1 MESEEAAKRL
11 AEALRSDRL
20 VVLVGSGAS
29 GTSKDSS
36 GRIYTGLPTPREFVA
51 AVAKRRQYI
60 GTKWDFLQV
69 CDEIFKRESR
79 GSLEELLLNEF
90 RRPESFHTPPA
101 HKILAWLPFA
111 AYLTSNYDQ
120 FLERELERVRRRPS
134 VVITNDDL
142 ARIRRN
148 SVPVIKYHGC
158 VSRPGTMVATTADYD
173 QLYKSRELVRQLIA
187 INLAKSNLLVI
198 GHGLADTDL
207 QKLLNDLL
215 RDLGEYVPTIYV
227 VREPSTAGDGFSIP
241 FRHELIHE
249 DLTQFLNRLVHQY
262 RTFSYNIKAGAPVF
276 DEAWLNSAFF
286 AELRQASVL
295 PSETQVLDAFLSHLV
310 DELTARNEVQSVRD
324 DAAIAVKLALN
335 ERPNYKALIKLWSDI
350 DDRLLSAGDDVATAE
365 EMVRAVIEER
375 EHRKTF
381 FRQLGKTAVKRDERV
396 LVFSQSQRVIQTLL
410 GVTSTIQKTC
420 ELFIA
425 ECRPKSPF
433 PYEDAAAICREL
445 GETDFSISVCPDVV
459 AINLLASRQIDKIL
473 MGTHAIYVDEKG
485 EPYAFVNTCGSLAL
499 ALAAEEFKIPVI
511 VVGESLKLD
520 MVPRDEAEDHL
531 FKHDEHDLQAAASS
545 LVELSTRRGAIHH
558 TNIGYDLVQLSPM
571 IRIEVPDAV
580 ASS

>member
-36 GRIYTGLPTPREFVA
+36 GREYTGLATPRQFVA
-51 AVAKRRQYI
+51 TIAKRRQYVDP
-60 GTKWDFLQV
+60 TWDFVQA

-79 GSLEELLLNEF
+79 GFLEELLLKEY
-90 RRPESFHTPPA
+90 RRPEQFNTPPA
-101 HKILAWLPFA
+101 HRILAWLPFA
-111 AYLTSNYDQ
+111 SYLTSNYDQ

-134 VVITNDDL
+134 VVITNEDL
-142 ARIRRN
+142 ARIQRN

-158 VSRPGTMVATTADYD
+158 VSKPESIVATTVDHEKLYD
-173 QLYKSRELVRQLIA
+173 SRELVRQLIT

-207 QKLLNDLL
+207 QQLLNDLL
-215 RDLGEYVPTIYV
+215 KDLRDYVPTIYI

-262 RTFSYNIKAGAPVF
+262 RAFSYDMNTRAPVF
-276 DEAWLNSAFF
+276 DETWLNSAFF

-295 PSETQVLDAFLSHLV
+295 PSETQVLDAFLAHFV
-310 DELTARNEVQSVRD
+310 DELAARNEVRSVRS
-324 DAAIAVKLALN
+324 DASIAVQLALA
-335 ERPNYKALIKLWSDI
+335 ERPNYRALTRLWSDI
-350 DDRLLSAGDDVATAE
+350 DIRLTSAGDDVAVAE
-365 EMVRAVIEER
+365 EMVRAIIEER
-375 EHRKTF
+375 EQKKTF
-381 FRQLGKTAVKRDERV
+381 FRQLGKTVIKRDERV
-396 LVFSQSQRVIQTLL
+396 LVFSQSQRVIHTLL
-410 GVTSTIQKTC
+410 GVTRSIQKTC

-425 ECRPKSPF
+425 ECRPKSPY

-445 GETDFSISVCPDVV
+445 GDTDFSISVCPDVV
-459 AINLLASRQIDKIL
+459 AINLLATRQIDKIL

-485 EPYAFVNTCGSLAL
+485 EQYAFVNTCGSLAL
-499 ALAAEEFKIPVI
+499 ALAAEQYKIPVI
-511 VVGESLKLD
+511 VVGEMLKLD
-520 MVPRDEAEDHL
+520 KVPRDEAEDHL

-545 LVELSTRRGAIHH
+545 LVELSTRRGSIHH
-558 TNIGYDLVQLSPM
+558 TNIGYDLVHVSPM

-580 ASS
+580 AGS